1 MGIKRIVD
9 TSFWTDG
16 KVDEFSPEDKYFM
29 LYLLTNPF
37 STQLGIYEISI
48 KQVAFQMGYSMDAVK
63 VLIERFEN
71 KYGVIFFSPTRD
83 NAGEIAIKNFLRHS
97 IIKGGAPVRDCLI
110 KEMKGVKNKE
120 LTARVFAHIKDCEE
134 LNETV
139 KNIIAEYEE
148 KNGALSYSNEKQNDN
163 ENENDNDNEVSYHDS
178 HNESSDESFTTSNSK
193 IDYQQIVDLYNS
205 ICVSFPSVKSLS
217 EARKKAIKARLNTYT
232 IEDFKQCFEN
242 AESSSFLKGGNDRN
256 WSANFDWLIKDSNMA
271 KVLDGN
277 YADKKTEKQQ
287 QGSFDTDSFFN
298 AAVQKSFRG
307 YENPRTAIEREAAA
321 RMSENKNPKTAADDP
336 ELQKRIEAVK
346 NRISGKGDSTNE

>member
-9 TSFWTDG
+9 TAFWTDG

-71 KYGVIFFSPTRD
+71 KYHVIFYSKET
-83 NAGEIAIKNFLRHS
+83 NEIAIKNFLRHS

-110 KEMKGVKNKE
+110 KEMRKVKNKE
-120 LTARVFAHIKDCEE
+120 LISKVFAHIKGLDT

-148 KNGALSYSNEKQNDN
+148 KNDTIKYSNEKEN
-163 ENENDNDNEVSYHDS
+163 ENENDVSYHDS
-178 HNESSDESFTTSNSK
+178 STYRQRIVDDTPAPPPKKVDCKE
-193 IDYQQIVDLYNS
+193 IVDLFNS
-205 ICVSFPSVKSLS
+205 ICVSFPSVRSLS
-217 EARKKAIKARLNTYT
+217 DARRKAIKARLNTYSV
-232 IEDFKQCFEN
+232 EQFKAMFEI
-242 AESSSFLKGGNDRN
+242 AEASSFLKGQGNRN
-256 WSANFDWLIKDSNMA
+256 WRANFDWLIKDSNFA

-277 YADKKTEKQQ
+277 YSDKKTGATYGANGISIDQ
-287 QGSFDTDSFFN
+287 S
-298 AAVQKSFRG
+298 
-307 YENPRTAIEREAAA
+307 
-321 RMSENKNPKTAADDP
+321 KNDLDD
-336 ELQKRIEAVK
+336 LF
-346 NRISGKGDSTNE
+346 